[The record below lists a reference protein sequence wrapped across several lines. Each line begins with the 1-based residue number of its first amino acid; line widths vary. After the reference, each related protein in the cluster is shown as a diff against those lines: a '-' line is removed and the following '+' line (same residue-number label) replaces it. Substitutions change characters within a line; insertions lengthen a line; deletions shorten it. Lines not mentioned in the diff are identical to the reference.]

1 MSEHQE
7 PFLLAGLGNP
17 GREYR
22 QNRHNIGFMLIDYLA
37 RRWDL
42 TISRMQSETL
52 IADGRVDGEKIYLAK
67 PQTFMNLAGR
77 SVASLARYYRIP
89 HSNVIVIYDDLDLPL
104 GTVRIRPE
112 GGSGGHKGMASI
124 IDAMQTNQI
133 PRMRIGIGR
142 PSGKMDPADFVLQN
156 FLTED
161 ADLLNMTL
169 QRSAECINTLLFAGI
184 ETAMNSCNPKPSE
197 K

>member
-1 MSEHQE
+1 MSEHQG
-7 PFLLAGLGNP
+7 PYLIAGLGNP
-17 GREYR
+17 GRESR
-22 QNRHNIGFMLIDYLA
+22 RNRHNIGFMLIDHLA
-37 RRWDL
+37 HRWGL
-42 TISRMQSETL
+42 TISRMQSEAL

-67 PQTFMNLAGR
+67 PQTFMNLVGR

-89 HSNVIVIYDDLDLPL
+89 PLNLIVIYDDLDLPL

-124 IDAMQTNQI
+124 IDSLKSNRF

-142 PSGKMDPADFVLQN
+142 PPGRMDPADFVLQD
-156 FLTED
+156 FRAED
-161 ADLLNMTL
+161 KDLLDITL
-169 QRSAECINTLLFAGI
+169 QRCADCIQTLLFDGI
-184 ETAMNSCNPKPSE
+184 EIAMNSCNPKPTE

>member
-1 MSEHQE
+1 
-7 PFLLAGLGNP
+7 
-17 GREYR
+17 
-22 QNRHNIGFMLIDYLA
+22 
-37 RRWDL
+37 
-42 TISRMQSETL
+42 MQSEAL
-52 IADGRVDGEKIYLAK
+52 IADGRVDGEKIYLVK
-67 PQTFMNLAGR
+67 PQTFMNLVGR

-89 HSNVIVIYDDLDLPL
+89 PSNLIVIYDDLDLPL

-124 IDAMQTNQI
+124 IAAMQSNQI

-142 PSGKMDPADFVLQN
+142 PSGKMDPAAFVLQD

-161 ADLLNMTL
+161 AEFVEMTL
-169 QRSAECINTLLFAGI
+169 HRSADCVHTLLFDGI
-184 ETAMNSCNPKPSE
+184 EAAMNSCNPKPAD

>member
-1 MSEHQE
+1 MSEHQG
-7 PFLLAGLGNP
+7 PYLIAGLGNP

-22 QNRHNIGFMLIDYLA
+22 KNRHNIGFMLIDHLA

-42 TISRMQSETL
+42 TISRMQSEAL

-67 PQTFMNLAGR
+67 PQTFMNLVGR
-77 SVASLARYYRIP
+77 SVSSLARYYRIH
-89 HSNVIVIYDDLDLPL
+89 HSNLIVVYDDLDLPL
-104 GTVRIRPE
+104 GTVRIRPD

-124 IDAMQTNQI
+124 IDSLQLNQI

-142 PSGKMDPADFVLQN
+142 PSGMMDPADFVLHD
-156 FLTED
+156 FRAED
-161 ADLLNMTL
+161 ADLLDITL
-169 QRSAECINTLLFAGI
+169 QRSADCIQLLIFDGI
-184 ETAMNSCNPKPSE
+184 ETAMNTCNPKPTE